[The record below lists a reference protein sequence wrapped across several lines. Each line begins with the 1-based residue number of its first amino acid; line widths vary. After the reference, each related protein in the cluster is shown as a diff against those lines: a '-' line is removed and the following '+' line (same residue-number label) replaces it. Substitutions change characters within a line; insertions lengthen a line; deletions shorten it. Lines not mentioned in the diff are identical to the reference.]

1 MIDIKRAIRKYYE
14 LLYAKRCDHFDEMDK
29 SHERYKLP
37 KVAQEEIDNLNS
49 PKSNKDIEFIV

>member
-1 MIDIKRAIRKYYE
+1 MLGRIHQMNNLNEVDQF
-14 LLYAKRCDHFDEMDK
+14 L
-29 SHERYKLP
+29 ERQKLP